1 MTTLHHAPAPQAY
14 SLLWDECA
22 LIDSRAKDF
31 LESGIAQTESEAREM
46 ASLDYECLEWEFEDF
61 LEHLDA
67 FLARISPARLYHIEG
82 RCLGWRQR
90 AGYLDI
96 EAPDAR
102 YFVQSVFPKTEW
114 RLEGYFEEQNLVLKI
129 HLYHHDAPTGELYI
143 ITRSGGS
150 KE

>member
-1 MTTLHHAPAPQAY
+1 MQNSQAPALPTY

-22 LIDSRAKDF
+22 FLDSRAQDF
-31 LESGIAQTESEAREM
+31 LESGIAHTESEAHEI
-46 ASLDYECLEWEFEDF
+46 ASLDYECVEWEFEDF
-61 LEHLDA
+61 LEDLDG

-102 YFVQSVFPKTEW
+102 FFVQNVFPKTEW
-114 RLEGYFEEQNLVLKI
+114 RLEGYFEKQRLVLKI
-129 HLYHHDAPTGELYI
+129 YLYHHDAPTGELYI
-143 ITRSGGS
+143 ITGGGGS